1 MEPICGLEYM
11 DWLENDGALGV
22 EPDEDMKKLYD
33 LTQQFKVLLPGTP
46 EYLKVGEDI
55 GDIHMKNMYIIGLL
69 GPAPAPMIVHNR
81 LGNFVPPLVT
91 VFEYFREYPYRPDQ
105 WYIKE

>member
-1 MEPICGLEYM
+1 MR
-11 DWLENDGALGV
+11 
-22 EPDEDMKKLYD
+22 
-33 LTQQFKVLLPGTP
+33 
-46 EYLKVGEDI
+46 
-55 GDIHMKNMYIIGLL
+55 NMYIIGVL

-81 LGNFVPPLVT
+81 LGNFMAPKLT